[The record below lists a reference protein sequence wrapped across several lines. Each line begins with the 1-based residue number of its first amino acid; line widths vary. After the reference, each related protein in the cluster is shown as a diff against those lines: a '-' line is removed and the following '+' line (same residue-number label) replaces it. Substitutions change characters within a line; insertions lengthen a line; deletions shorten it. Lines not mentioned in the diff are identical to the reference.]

1 MKTGPVAKLTVKYAV
16 FALIATLTN
25 IGLQKIVFTVISFN
39 YTIYLA
45 MGVGTLAG
53 LVVKYI
59 LDKKFIF
66 YYKTKSIHHDLS
78 KFVLYTLMGVF
89 TTVIFWS
96 VELVFNYCFDFQGS
110 PYLGAF
116 IGLTIGYTSK
126 YFLDRKFVF
135 INKNN

>member
-1 MKTGPVAKLTVKYAV
+1 MKSNPVAKLTFKYAV

-25 IGLQKIVFTVISFN
+25 IALQKIVFTVISLN

-66 YYKTKSIHHDLS
+66 YYKTKSIHHDLA
-78 KFVLYTLMGVF
+78 KFILYTLMGVL

-96 VELVFNYCFDFQGS
+96 VELFFNYCFDFQGS

-116 IGLTIGYTSK
+116 IGLTIGYTCK

-135 INKNN
+135 IN